1 MNTISKEQKSNLAK
15 LLATENLNVEH
26 RKVKTAHFVPK
37 TRNLVLPIWDNM
49 SNDLY
54 DLLCGHEVGHALWTP
69 ADETKLNEA
78 KKKYN
83 IPHSYLNVIEDIRI
97 DKKMKLKYPGL
108 RKSYF
113 NGYKEL
119 VAREFFG
126 NIGKDANHMKFID
139 RLNIFAK
146 SGHMENTINF
156 TSKEKDFI
164 EKSNHLETFDD
175 VIELA
180 KQIFAYSKE
189 ENYDKEKDPL
199 YKQAMQAKQ
208 DKQDLEDSME
218 DNVPAD
224 GDDSQDPSDEEQTT
238 SGSGDEDDNK
248 EEDNTSGKSDG
259 KGNEDKPENDK
270 KEKQDSMKGILGGHN
285 PDYIP
290 ETIDPSK
297 NEALSDQ
304 MYEEAIKSLSK
315 LDDTVKDRIYC
326 TLPSVKDENV
336 VVSSKR
342 INEIYKQYYS
352 NQIRIGYLQQKDLT
366 ASALRFKQWKNSQ
379 SKTVSYMA
387 KEFEMKK
394 AADNYK
400 KTLTSKTGIINM
412 NKIHS
417 YKFND
422 DIFKK
427 IQVEPGAK
435 NHGMMMFIDW
445 SGSMSTN
452 IDDTIKQTINLA
464 MFCKAVQI
472 PFRVF
477 AFSDI
482 KRGAFFN
489 KDLDEDYGWS
499 SRATKSLDRSPFVH
513 KQGDLFV
520 ENVNLVE
527 WLSSDQKT
535 PEYNENMLNLYRFGE
550 YHTDYYGNRRNRYM
564 GDPDYYTTIQMPNCF
579 RLGGTPLD
587 PAIIASFTLVKEFIA
602 KHKIQKMNTIFLTDG
617 AGHSLSNTVFTKED
631 GSLDCDYPHGDINL
645 VIKDKQTRKNY
656 KYEGWGYSRSSKV
669 LFDML
674 RAKTGTNII
683 GFYITSRNNAN
694 YYDIAN
700 FMPERRNYEEVDKI
714 RKQMRKDKVGTITNF
729 GYDELFIIPRKNLKI
744 EDGEADI
751 KPEMTAAKMKAEF
764 SKTLKTKKI
773 SRVLLNKFV
782 ERVA

>member
-37 TRNLVLPIWDNM
+37 TRTLCLPIWDNM

-78 KKKYN
+78 KKKHN
-83 IPHSYLNVIEDIRI
+83 IPHSYMNVIEDIRI

-119 VAREFFG
+119 VARDFFG
-126 NIGKDANHMKFID
+126 KIGDEANNMRFID
-139 RLNIFAK
+139 RLNVFTK
-146 SGHMENTINF
+146 SGHLENTIEFNDQ
-156 TSKEKDFI
+156 EKSFI

-175 VIELA
+175 VIDLA

-199 YKQAMQAKQ
+199 FQQLKEIEQ
-208 DKQDLEDSME
+208 DKLDQQEL
-218 DNVPAD
+218 DNQSEQSESE
-224 GDDSQDPSDEEQTT
+224 DSQDPGDQEQEQEQ
-238 SGSGDEDDNK
+238 SGDDKEEDK
-248 EEDNTSGKSDG
+248 QEDNTSGNSQ
-259 KGNEDKPENDK
+259 GNEDKPENDK
-270 KEKQDSMKGILGGHN
+270 KEKSESMKGHMGGHN
-285 PDYIP
+285 PDYVP
-290 ETIDPSK
+290 EEVTPSNSDGSLSDEVF
-297 NEALSDQ
+297 NEA
-304 MYEEAIKSLSK
+304 MKSLSNMSEN
-315 LDDTVKDRIYC
+315 TRDRKYV
-326 TLPSVKDENV
+326 TLPSIKEDDVI
-336 VVSSKR
+336 VSTKQ
-342 INEIYKQYYS
+342 IAKIYKNYYVKYQSTPTLLS
-352 NQIRIGYLQQKDLT
+352 N
-366 ASALRFKQWKNSQ
+366 SMNRFKEWKKSQ
-379 SKTVSYMA
+379 SGTISYMA

-400 KTLTSKTGIINM
+400 KSMTSKTGIINM

-435 NHGMMMFIDW
+435 NHGMIMFIDW
-445 SGSMSTN
+445 SGSMSQN
-452 IDDTIKQTINLA
+452 IDDTIKQTLNLV

-482 KRGAFFN
+482 TRAAFFT
-489 KDLDEDYGWS
+489 KDHEDGYGY
-499 SRATKSLDRSPFVH
+499 SRSARDINNNPFKH
-513 KQGDLFV
+513 KHGDLFV
-520 ENVNLVE
+520 ENVNLIE

-550 YHTDYYGNRRNRYM
+550 YHTQYYNNRSRYHENYEEPIDIPSCM
-564 GDPDYYTTIQMPNCF
+564 

-587 PAIIASFTLVKEFIA
+587 PAVIASITIVKDFIA

-617 AGHSLSNTVFTKED
+617 CGHSMYNTVVEVD
-631 GSLDCDYPHGDINL
+631 GKLDLDYDTERADL
-645 VIKDKQTRKNY
+645 VIKNSITRKNY
-656 KYEGWGYSRSSKV
+656 PYESHRFTKSTAV
-669 LFDML
+669 IFDML
-674 RAKTGTNII
+674 RHATGTNVV
-683 GFYITSRNNAN
+683 GFYVTSRNNAS
-694 YYDIAN
+694 YYDISN
-700 FMPERRNYEEVDKI
+700 FLPEGSGYDGVDAV
-714 RKQMRKDKVGTITNF
+714 RKQMRKDKVGTITGN
-729 GYDELFIIPRKNLKI
+729 GYDELFIIPKKNLKI
-744 EDGEADI
+744 VDEEAKINPDMSI
-751 KPEMTAAKMKAEF
+751 AKMKSEF
-764 SKTLKTKKI
+764 GKTLKTKKI

>member
-37 TRNLVLPIWDNM
+37 TRTLCLPIWDNM

-78 KKKYN
+78 KKKHN
-83 IPHSYLNVIEDIRI
+83 IPHSYMNVIEDIRI

-119 VAREFFG
+119 VARDFFG
-126 NIGKDANHMKFID
+126 KIGDEANNMRFID
-139 RLNIFAK
+139 RLNVFTK
-146 SGHMENTINF
+146 SGHLENTIEFNDQ
-156 TSKEKDFI
+156 EKSFI

-175 VIELA
+175 VIDLA

-199 YKQAMQAKQ
+199 FQQLKEIEQ
-208 DKQDLEDSME
+208 DKLDQDEQ
-218 DNVPAD
+218 DNQSEQSESE
-224 GDDSQDPSDEEQTT
+224 DSQDPSDEKQSQSGGDEDTEKEEEKDNTT
-238 SGSGDEDDNK
+238 SGDDGNKTDEPENENK
-248 EEDNTSGKSDG
+248 QKVDGNKGHMGSHNPEYQPEKITPSNSDG
-259 KGNEDKPENDK
+259 
-270 KEKQDSMKGILGGHN
+270 S
-285 PDYIP
+285 
-290 ETIDPSK
+290 
-297 NEALSDQ
+297 LSDE
-304 MYEEAIKSLSK
+304 MFKEAMKSLSNMSENIR
-315 LDDTVKDRIYC
+315 DRRYV
-326 TLPSVKDENV
+326 TLPSLSEEDVII
-336 VVSSKR
+336 SSKHVAKL
-342 INEIYKQYYS
+342 YKDYYTKKYS
-352 NQIRIGYLQQKDLT
+352 STPTMMANSLN
-366 ASALRFKQWKNSQ
+366 RFKEWKKSQ
-379 SKTVSYMA
+379 SGTISYMA

-400 KTLTSKTGIINM
+400 KSLTSKTGIINM

-427 IQVEPGAK
+427 IQIEPGAK
-435 NHGMMMFIDW
+435 NHGMIMFIDW
-445 SGSMSTN
+445 SGSMSQN
-452 IDDTIKQTINLA
+452 IDDTIKQTLNLV

-482 KRGAFFN
+482 TRAAFY
-489 KDLDEDYGWS
+489 KEDHDDYGYS
-499 SRATKSLDRSPFVH
+499 SRAARDLKNNPFKH
-513 KQGDLFV
+513 KHGDLFI
-520 ENVNLVE
+520 ENVNLIE

-550 YHTDYYGNRRNRYM
+550 YHTQYYNHRRHY
-564 GDPDYYTTIQMPNCF
+564 DSYEEPIDMPSCM

-587 PAIIASFTLVKEFIA
+587 PAIVASLTIVKNFIL

-617 AGHSLSNTVFTKED
+617 CGHSMYNTVTTTDKGNLELD
-631 GSLDCDYPHGDINL
+631 YGSENADL
-645 VIKDKQTRKNY
+645 VIKNPVTKKNY
-656 KYEGWGYSRSSKV
+656 PYESHRFTKSTAV
-669 LFDML
+669 MFDML
-674 RAKTGTNII
+674 RQSTGTNIV
-683 GFYITSRNNAN
+683 GFYVTSRNNAS
-694 YYDIAN
+694 YYDISN
-700 FMPERRNYEEVDKI
+700 FLPEGAGYDGVDAV
-714 RKQMRKDKVGTITNF
+714 RKQMRKDKVGTIVGT
-729 GYDELFIIPRKNLKI
+729 GYDELFIIPKKNLKI
-744 EDGEADI
+744 VDEEAKINPDMSI
-751 KPEMTAAKMKAEF
+751 AKMKAEF
-764 SKTLKTKKI
+764 GKTLKTKKI

>member
-37 TRNLVLPIWDNM
+37 TRTLCLPIWDNM

-83 IPHSYLNVIEDIRI
+83 IPHSYMNVIEDIRI

-119 VAREFFG
+119 VARDFFG
-126 NIGKDANHMKFID
+126 KIGDEANNMRFID
-139 RLNIFAK
+139 RLNVFTK
-146 SGHMENTINF
+146 SGHLENTIEFNDQ
-156 TSKEKDFI
+156 EKSFI

-175 VIELA
+175 VIDLA

-199 YKQAMQAKQ
+199 FQQLKEIEQ
-208 DKQDLEDSME
+208 DKLDQDEQ
-218 DNVPAD
+218 DNQSEQSESE
-224 GDDSQDPSDEEQTT
+224 DSQDPSDEKQSQ
-238 SGSGDEDDNK
+238 SGGDEDTEI
-248 EEDNTSGKSDG
+248 EEEKDNTTAGDDGNKTDEPENENKQKVDGNKGHMGSHNPEYQPEKITPSNSDG
-259 KGNEDKPENDK
+259 
-270 KEKQDSMKGILGGHN
+270 S
-285 PDYIP
+285 
-290 ETIDPSK
+290 
-297 NEALSDQ
+297 LSDE
-304 MYEEAIKSLSK
+304 MFKEAMKSLSNMSENIR
-315 LDDTVKDRIYC
+315 DRRYV
-326 TLPSVKDENV
+326 TLPSLSEEDVII
-336 VVSSKR
+336 SSKHVAKL
-342 INEIYKQYYS
+342 YKDYYTKKYS
-352 NQIRIGYLQQKDLT
+352 STPTMMANSLN
-366 ASALRFKQWKNSQ
+366 RFKEWKKSQ
-379 SKTVSYMA
+379 SGTISYMA

-400 KTLTSKTGIINM
+400 KSLTSKTGIINM

-427 IQVEPGAK
+427 IQIEPGAK
-435 NHGMMMFIDW
+435 NHGMIMFIDW
-445 SGSMSTN
+445 SGSMSQN
-452 IDDTIKQTINLA
+452 IDDTIKQTLNLV

-482 KRGAFFN
+482 TRAAFY
-489 KDLDEDYGWS
+489 KEDHDDYGYS
-499 SRATKSLDRSPFVH
+499 SRAARDLKNNPFKH
-513 KQGDLFV
+513 KHGDLFI
-520 ENVNLVE
+520 ENVNLIE

-550 YHTDYYGNRRNRYM
+550 YHTQYYNHRRHY
-564 GDPDYYTTIQMPNCF
+564 DSYEEPIDMPSCM

-587 PAIIASFTLVKEFIA
+587 PAIVASLTIVKNFIL

-617 AGHSLSNTVFTKED
+617 CGHSMYNTVTTTDKGNLELD
-631 GSLDCDYPHGDINL
+631 YGSENADL
-645 VIKDKQTRKNY
+645 VIKNPVTKKNY
-656 KYEGWGYSRSSKV
+656 PYESHRFTKSTAV
-669 LFDML
+669 MFDML
-674 RAKTGTNII
+674 RQSTGTNIV
-683 GFYITSRNNAN
+683 GFYVTSRNNAS
-694 YYDIAN
+694 YYDISN
-700 FMPERRNYEEVDKI
+700 FLPEGAGYDGVDAV
-714 RKQMRKDKVGTITNF
+714 RKQMRKDKVGTIVGT
-729 GYDELFIIPRKNLKI
+729 GYDELFIIPKKNLKI
-744 EDGEADI
+744 VDEEAKINPDMSI
-751 KPEMTAAKMKAEF
+751 AKMKAEF
-764 SKTLKTKKI
+764 GKTLKTKKI

>member
-37 TRNLVLPIWDNM
+37 TRTLCLPIWDNM

-78 KKKYN
+78 KKKHN
-83 IPHSYLNVIEDIRI
+83 IPHSYMNVIEDIRI

-119 VAREFFG
+119 VARDFFG
-126 NIGKDANHMKFID
+126 KIGDEANNMRFID
-139 RLNIFAK
+139 RLNVFTK
-146 SGHMENTINF
+146 SGHLENTIEFNDQ
-156 TSKEKDFI
+156 EKSFI

-175 VIELA
+175 VIDLA

-199 YKQAMQAKQ
+199 FQQLKEIEQ
-208 DKQDLEDSME
+208 DKLDQDEQ
-218 DNVPAD
+218 DNQSEQSESE
-224 GDDSQDPSDEEQTT
+224 DSQDPSDEKQSQSGGDEDTEKEEEKDNTT
-238 SGSGDEDDNK
+238 SGDDGNKTDEPENENK
-248 EEDNTSGKSDG
+248 QKVDGNKGHMGSHNPEYQPEKITPSNSDG
-259 KGNEDKPENDK
+259 
-270 KEKQDSMKGILGGHN
+270 S
-285 PDYIP
+285 
-290 ETIDPSK
+290 
-297 NEALSDQ
+297 LSDE
-304 MYEEAIKSLSK
+304 MFKEAMKSLSNMSENIR
-315 LDDTVKDRIYC
+315 DRRYV
-326 TLPSVKDENV
+326 TLPSLSEEDVII
-336 VVSSKR
+336 SSKHVAKL
-342 INEIYKQYYS
+342 YKDYYTKKYS
-352 NQIRIGYLQQKDLT
+352 STPTMMANSLN
-366 ASALRFKQWKNSQ
+366 RFKEWKKSQ
-379 SKTVSYMA
+379 SGTISYMA

-394 AADNYK
+394 AADTYK
-400 KTLTSKTGIINM
+400 KSLTSKTGIINM

-427 IQVEPGAK
+427 IQIEPGAK
-435 NHGMMMFIDW
+435 NHGMIMFIDW
-445 SGSMSTN
+445 SGSMSQN
-452 IDDTIKQTINLA
+452 IDDTIKQTLNLV

-482 KRGAFFN
+482 TRAAFY
-489 KDLDEDYGWS
+489 KEDHDDYGYS
-499 SRATKSLDRSPFVH
+499 SRAARDLKNNPFKH
-513 KQGDLFV
+513 KHGDLFI
-520 ENVNLVE
+520 ENVNLIE

-550 YHTDYYGNRRNRYM
+550 YHTQYYNHRRHY
-564 GDPDYYTTIQMPNCF
+564 DSYEEPIDMPSCM

-587 PAIIASFTLVKEFIA
+587 PAIVASLTIVKNFIL

-617 AGHSLSNTVFTKED
+617 CGHSMYNTVTTTDKGNLELD
-631 GSLDCDYPHGDINL
+631 YGSENADL
-645 VIKDKQTRKNY
+645 VIKNPVTKKNY
-656 KYEGWGYSRSSKV
+656 PYESHRFTKSTAV
-669 LFDML
+669 MFDML
-674 RAKTGTNII
+674 RQSTGTNIV
-683 GFYITSRNNAN
+683 GFYVTSRNNAS
-694 YYDIAN
+694 YYDISN
-700 FMPERRNYEEVDKI
+700 FLPEGAGYDGVDAV
-714 RKQMRKDKVGTITNF
+714 RKQMRKDKVGTIVGT
-729 GYDELFIIPRKNLKI
+729 GYDELFIIPKKNLKI
-744 EDGEADI
+744 VDEEAKINPDMSI
-751 KPEMTAAKMKAEF
+751 AKMKAEF
-764 SKTLKTKKI
+764 GKTLKTKKI

>member
-37 TRNLVLPIWDNM
+37 TRTLCLPIWDNM

-78 KKKYN
+78 KKKHN
-83 IPHSYLNVIEDIRI
+83 IPHSYMNVVEDIRI

-119 VAREFFG
+119 VARDFFG
-126 NIGKDANHMKFID
+126 KIGDEANNMRFID
-139 RLNIFAK
+139 RLNVFTK
-146 SGHMENTINF
+146 SGHLENTIEFNDQ
-156 TSKEKDFI
+156 EKVFI

-175 VIELA
+175 VIDLA

-199 YKQAMQAKQ
+199 FKQLKEIEQ
-208 DKQDLEDSME
+208 DKLDQEEL
-218 DNVPAD
+218 DNQSEQSESE
-224 GDDSQDPSDEEQTT
+224 DSQDPGDQEQEQ
-238 SGSGDEDDNK
+238 SGDDKEEDK
-248 EEDNTSGKSDG
+248 QEDNTSGNSQ
-259 KGNEDKPENDK
+259 GNEDKPENDK
-270 KEKQDSMKGILGGHN
+270 KEKSESMKGHMGGHN
-285 PDYIP
+285 PDYVP
-290 ETIDPSK
+290 EEVTPS
-297 NEALSDQ
+297 NSDGSLSDE
-304 MYEEAIKSLSK
+304 MFKEAMKSLSNMSEN
-315 LDDTVKDRIYC
+315 TRDRKYV
-326 TLPSVKDENV
+326 TLPTV
-336 VVSSKR
+336 
-342 INEIYKQYYS
+342 NEDDVIISTKQIAKIYKDYYVKYQS
-352 NQIRIGYLQQKDLT
+352 TPTLLAN
-366 ASALRFKQWKNSQ
+366 SMNRFKEWKKSQ
-379 SKTVSYMA
+379 SGTISYMA

-400 KTLTSKTGIINM
+400 KSMTSKTGIINM

-435 NHGMMMFIDW
+435 NHGMIMFIDW
-445 SGSMSTN
+445 SGSMSQN
-452 IDDTIKQTINLA
+452 IDDTIKQTLNLV

-482 KRGAFFN
+482 TRAAFFT
-489 KDLDEDYGWS
+489 KDHDEYGY
-499 SRATKSLDRSPFVH
+499 SRSARDINNNPFKH
-513 KQGDLFV
+513 KHGDLFV
-520 ENVNLVE
+520 ENVNLIE

-550 YHTDYYGNRRNRYM
+550 YHTQYYNHRSRYM
-564 GDPDYYTTIQMPNCF
+564 ENYEEPIDIPNCM

-587 PAIIASFTLVKEFIA
+587 PAVIASITIVKDFIA

-617 AGHSLSNTVFTKED
+617 CGHSMYNTVVEVD
-631 GSLDCDYPHGDINL
+631 GKLDLDYDTERADL
-645 VIKDKQTRKNY
+645 VIKNSITRKNY
-656 KYEGWGYSRSSKV
+656 PYESHRFTKSTAV
-669 LFDML
+669 IFDML
-674 RAKTGTNII
+674 RHATGTNVV
-683 GFYITSRNNAN
+683 GFYVTSRNNAS
-694 YYDIAN
+694 YYDISN
-700 FMPERRNYEEVDKI
+700 FLPEGSGYDGVDAV
-714 RKQMRKDKVGTITNF
+714 RKQMRKDKVGTITGN
-729 GYDELFIIPRKNLKI
+729 GYDELFIIPKKNLKI
-744 EDGEADI
+744 VDEEAKINPDMSI
-751 KPEMTAAKMKAEF
+751 AKMKSEF
-764 SKTLKTKKI
+764 GKTLKTKKI